1 QRLRRDAAAVQ
12 AGATELVLLHERDL
26 LAELGSAQRG
36 RIAAAATA
44 QDHDVELVSG
54 CLRHLCAPR
63 CKRVLRDP
71 LGPGWPTAP
80 PACPMLG
87 HQATPSG
94 PLVLISTRRGR
105 YGSRRGA
112 GGEVLEDLQ
121 DGAGAHAGGA
131 LAHVA
136 QRC

>member
-1 QRLRRDAAAVQ
+1 
-12 AGATELVLLHERDL
+12 
-26 LAELGSAQRG
+26 
-36 RIAAAATA
+36 
-44 QDHDVELVSG
+44 
-54 CLRHLCAPR
+54 
-63 CKRVLRDP
+63 DP

-136 QRC
+136 QRCGGVAGTGDVQVRPLGLAHELGEEDPRRERTARSVADVAQIRDTAGEVRA